1 LVIWY
6 SVITN
11 GYKFSYV
18 RNGWEKLSIYNI
30 AKEVNLHLMNELK
43 ESLLGIPLL
52 TRRTYQIKYYRFLN
66 KNSITVLLI
75 TTWINSKHSSTP
87 KNFIYGMD
95 KNYVLRFE
103 DCIYDFNKKAS
114 RPGRPSNFCLKS
126 TNHLIYFYSGINSLH
141 IEIHIHVDIF

>member
-1 LVIWY
+1 MGKAKYLQYRQRSQSSLNEWIKRVSAWNTTTQSKDLPNKI
-6 SVITN
+6 
-11 GYKFSYV
+11 
-18 RNGWEKLSIYNI
+18 LS
-30 AKEVNLHLMNELK
+30 
-43 ESLLGIPLL
+43 
-52 TRRTYQIKYYRFLN
+52 FLN

-141 IEIHIHVDIF
+141 IEIHMHVDIF